1 MRLLSLGRG
10 GDKRRRHEVHAL
22 EATIVARVVV
32 EGLLGLRLAQ
42 RQTLRESRGKLAALS
57 SLLGLLL
64 YDQIMWRWWLHQEV
78 GMLLGLGW
86 SVKRRRVGCDAA
98 WVGAEWCPSMLM
110 LLKLHLLL
118 LRRGLLLHN
127 YLGHRRRCLLCGA
140 DFLLEQERIRSLL
153 LDKRLL

>member
-98 WVGAEWCPSMLM
+98 WVGAEWRPSMLM

-127 YLGHRRRCLLCGA
+127 YLGHRSRCLLCGA

>member
-64 YDQIMWRWWLHQEV
+64 YDQIMRRWWLHQEV

-98 WVGAEWCPSMLM
+98 WVGAEWRPSMLM

-118 LRRGLLLHN
+118 LRRGL
-127 YLGHRRRCLLCGA
+127 R
-140 DFLLEQERIRSLL
+140 LL
-153 LDKRLL
+153 LRRLLR